1 MFVGAGGS
9 RAGTDALPTDVVGI
23 QKQLQAAA
31 SMCTLNKTFK
41 LRREILLQALL
52 EAHVRRGERNRAMMH
67 ALFLAGDV
75 NQGAMS
81 GKQGTQRWC
90 DTSHMCALLQMA
102 SSPMTSSLRW

>member
-1 MFVGAGGS
+1 M
-9 RAGTDALPTDVVGI
+9 GI

-81 GKQGTQRWC
+81 GKQESQRGVTPHTC
-90 DTSHMCALLQMA
+90 LLCC
-102 SSPMTSSLRW
+102 RWHPHL